1 MSKHIFSYGRVRLME
16 YEEQIR
22 KVTSSQINDYLR
34 KMVKGHPTLVCL
46 GHEDMKGRLG
56 EWTRGQLP

>member
-34 KMVKGHPTLVCL
+34 KMVEGRPTLVSL
-46 GHEDMKGRLG
+46 GTEDMRGRLA
-56 EWTRGQLP
+56 EWTKGQLP